1 MHDAWCAA
9 PVRLWVS
16 GSLFHVGS
24 GLEEIEIVRCGH
36 ERSGSGPIITRL
48 VRLLEKTTGQGPK
61 GLAAQ
66 AELSPGP
73 KGPAE
78 GEAHIME
85 VGVELGDHDRV
96 VGISRRP
103 GGIEAVG
110 PVGNE

>member
-1 MHDAWCAA
+1 MHGARCAA
-9 PVRLWVS
+9 PGRLWVS

-36 ERSGSGPIITRL
+36 ERSGPIITRF
-48 VRLLEKTTGQGPK
+48 VRLLERTTSQGPK

-73 KGPAE
+73 KWPAE

-85 VGVELGDHDRV
+85 VGVKVVDHLHV

-103 GGIEAVG
+103 GG
-110 PVGNE
+110 